1 MKKEYQLKKNK
12 EVKIAFFDAKP
23 YDIESFQSQNKAFGF
38 DITFFPNHLTETT
51 APLCQGFD
59 AICAFVNDNITAKII
74 GLLEGYGIQLIALR
88 SAGYN
93 NVDLKAAQGKISI
106 VRVPAYSP
114 HGVAEHAVAMM
125 LTLNRNT
132 HRAFYRT
139 RDNNFSINGLMGFDM
154 YQKTVGIV
162 GTGQIGRLVGE
173 ILLGFG
179 MRVLAHDPYPA
190 TAWAQ
195 EKGVELVDLP
205 TLYSESD
212 VITLH
217 CPLTPT
223 NIHMINRET
232 INMMKPKVMIINTG
246 RGKLI
251 RSEDLLEGLRAGKVG
266 SAGLDVYEEET
277 DYFFEDH
284 SSSIVKDDVL
294 ARLLTFPNCLVTSHQ
309 AFFTIEAIR
318 NIADTTLG
326 NIQEFFQEKP
336 LTNEICFGGAK
347 QGSCPEVR
355 KEGLTAPQK

>member
-1 MKKEYQLKKNK
+1 MKPNH

-23 YDIESFQSQNKAFGF
+23 YDIESFKTQNQGFGF
-38 DITFFPNHLTETT
+38 DITYFPSHLTVDTV
-51 APLCQGFD
+51 PLCQGFD
-59 AICAFVNDNITAKII
+59 AICAFVNDDITSQII
-74 GLLEGYGIQLIALR
+74 DQLVNYEIKLIALR

-93 NVDLKAAQGKISI
+93 NVDLKSAQGRIPI

-139 RDNNFSINGLMGFDM
+139 RDNNFSINGLLGFDM
-154 YQKTVGIV
+154 HGKTVGIV
-162 GTGQIGRLVGE
+162 GTGQIGRLVGN
-173 ILLGFG
+173 ILFGFG
-179 MRVLAHDPYPA
+179 MKVLAHDPYPNH
-190 TAWAQ
+190 AWA
-195 EKGVELVDLP
+195 EETGAEIVDLQ
-205 TLYSESD
+205 TLYAESD
-212 VITLH
+212 IITLH

-223 NIHMINRET
+223 NIHMINKET
-232 INMMKPKVMIINTG
+232 INMMKKGVMIINTG

-251 RSEDLLEGLRAGKVG
+251 RSEDLLEGLRSGKIG

-309 AFFTIEAIR
+309 AFFTLEAIR
-318 NIADTTLG
+318 NIADTTLS
-326 NIQEFFQEKP
+326 NLQEFFQDQP
-336 LTNEICFGGAK
+336 LTNEICLN
-347 QGSCPEVR
+347 GSKNGTCPEIN
-355 KEGLTAPQK
+355 KKP